1 MCLVL
6 SGINRKYIV
15 LFSLI
20 IFLPSCDKS
29 IYEIHMNAFVA
40 DAHNNILLKA
50 MDGQNILTYLNHTHS
65 DLEKFKTGGVDLQA
79 FTVWVDPEKFT
90 DKDYFLRADNM
101 ISKLEYLCS
110 RIPNNW
116 KIIKSYQDIN
126 NNIRRNIMSC
136 MIGIE
141 GGHIIG
147 KDINKIEYL
156 YDRGIRYFG
165 LTSNNSNYIGTSAR
179 DENLKRF
186 KLNKMGLTD
195 FGRKVISECNRLGI
209 MVDIS
214 HVGEKTFWDVVDIA
228 SKPLI
233 ASHSSVYK
241 ICPNYMNLKDDQ
253 LKAIQNNGGVVFIN
267 FYPGYIDSTYSSKEE
282 LINLKYEH
290 QIEKLADSYDT
301 SSTSYLLAKTEIL
314 KQEKSKIVPTIN
326 EVVNHIEYV
335 SDLIGVNHV
344 GIGSN
349 FDGVD
354 IMPAGLENVSKLP
367 FLTKKLLDRGF
378 TIREVRKILGDNFKR
393 VFKEVNN

>member
-1 MCLVL
+1 MYLVL
-6 SGINRKYIV
+6 SGISRKYIV

-20 IFLPSCDKS
+20 IFLPSCDRS
-29 IYEIHMNAFVA
+29 TYEIHMNAFVA

-136 MIGIE
+136 MIGVE
-141 GGHIIG
+141 GGHVIG

-156 YDRGIRYFG
+156 YDRGMRYFG
-165 LTSNNSNYIGTSAR
+165 ITSDNSNYIGTSAR
-179 DENLKRF
+179 DETLKRF
-186 KLNKMGLTD
+186 KLNKMGLTN

-214 HVGEKTFWDVVDIA
+214 HVGEKTFWDVVNIA
-228 SKPLI
+228 NKPLI

-282 LINLKYEH
+282 LINLKYEY
-290 QIEKLADSYDT
+290 QIEKLADNYDT
-301 SSTSYLLAKTEIL
+301 SSTSYLFAKTEIL

>member
-1 MCLVL
+1 MYLVL
-6 SGINRKYIV
+6 SGINIKYIV

-20 IFLPSCDKS
+20 IFLASCDRS
-29 IYEIHMNAFVA
+29 TYEIHMNAFVA
-40 DAHNNILLKA
+40 DANNSILLKA

-90 DKDYFLRADNM
+90 DKDYFLRVDNM

-136 MIGIE
+136 MIGVE
-141 GGHIIG
+141 GGHVIG

-156 YDRGIRYFG
+156 YDRGMRYFG
-165 LTSNNSNYIGTSAR
+165 LTSDNSNYIGTSAR
-179 DENLKRF
+179 DETLKRF
-186 KLNKMGLTD
+186 KLNKMGLTN

-214 HVGEKTFWDVVDIA
+214 HVGEKTFWDVVDVA

-241 ICPNYMNLKDDQ
+241 ISPNYMNLKDDQ

-282 LINLKYEH
+282 LINLKYEY

-301 SSTSYLLAKTEIL
+301 SSTFYLFAKTEIL

>member
-1 MCLVL
+1 MYLVL

-20 IFLPSCDKS
+20 IFLPSCDRS
-29 IYEIHMNAFVA
+29 TYEIHMNAFVA

-79 FTVWVDPEKFT
+79 FAVWVDPEKFT

-101 ISKLEYLCS
+101 ISKLKYLCS

-156 YDRGIRYFG
+156 YDRGMRYFG

-179 DENLKRF
+179 DETLKRF
-186 KLNKMGLTD
+186 KLNKMGLTN

-214 HVGEKTFWDVVDIA
+214 HVGEKTFMLIIGILLHGICYDFFFVSGQIYTNFKAGEKVKSAAQGLITLATYGVGMLIGFWVAGKIYDVFI
-228 SKPLI
+228 LE
-233 ASHSSVYK
+233 
-241 ICPNYMNLKDDQ
+241 
-253 LKAIQNNGGVVFIN
+253 NGGHNWNMIWKFPALFALGVFIL
-267 FYPGYIDSTYSSKEE
+267 FL
-282 LINLKYEH
+282 LIFKN
-290 QIEKLADSYDT
+290 EK
-301 SSTSYLLAKTEIL
+301 I
-314 KQEKSKIVPTIN
+314 
-326 EVVNHIEYV
+326 
-335 SDLIGVNHV
+335 
-344 GIGSN
+344 
-349 FDGVD
+349 
-354 IMPAGLENVSKLP
+354 
-367 FLTKKLLDRGF
+367 
-378 TIREVRKILGDNFKR
+378 NFKD
-393 VFKEVNN
+393 

>member
-1 MCLVL
+1 MYLVL

-29 IYEIHMNAFVA
+29 TYEIHMNAFVA

-136 MIGIE
+136 MIGVE
-141 GGHIIG
+141 GGHVIG

-156 YDRGIRYFG
+156 YDRGMRYFG
-165 LTSNNSNYIGTSAR
+165 LTSDNSNYIGTSAR
-179 DENLKRF
+179 DETLKRF
-186 KLNKMGLTD
+186 KLNKMGLTN

-214 HVGEKTFWDVVDIA
+214 HVGEKTFWDVVDVA

-267 FYPGYIDSTYSSKEE
+267 FYPGFIDSTYSSKEE
-282 LINLKYEH
+282 LINLKYEY

-378 TIREVRKILGDNFKR
+378 TIREVRKILGGNFKR

>member
-1 MCLVL
+1 MYLVL

-20 IFLPSCDKS
+20 IFLPSCDRS
-29 IYEIHMNAFVA
+29 TYEIHMNAFVA

-136 MIGIE
+136 MIGVE
-141 GGHIIG
+141 GGHVIG

-156 YDRGIRYFG
+156 YDRGMRYFG
-165 LTSNNSNYIGTSAR
+165 LTSDNSNYIGTSAR
-179 DENLKRF
+179 DETLNRF
-186 KLNKMGLTD
+186 KLNKMGLTN

-214 HVGEKTFWDVVDIA
+214 HVGEKTFWDVVDVA

-282 LINLKYEH
+282 LINIKYEY
-290 QIEKLADSYDT
+290 QIEKLDDSYDT
-301 SSTSYLLAKTEIL
+301 SSTSYLFAKTEIL